1 MKSKFF
7 YITLIIICLGINI
20 FPQKEPLDLAV
31 IGEPLKEFNLP
42 VYKADE
48 FKLSDEKGKNVL
60 LVFPRGYY
68 DKDVWC
74 DICAYE
80 YFDLVDEFYNKKL
93 AEKYNLDVVFILP
106 YDEKTIEKWL
116 MDMPEVYYES
126 LEAGKHLP
134 DTLTNEKSMTWVHF
148 ANKHYPKTFTI
159 KKGETPQPFKILKD
173 EKHELSE
180 RLEIFK
186 TEWWGTKVEQNMPT
200 FILLDTDGKVVFK
213 YISQHTIDRPT
224 SAYLITIMDAL
235 IRK

>member
-7 YITLIIICLGINI
+7 PITFIIICLCINS
-20 FPQKEPLDLAV
+20 FPQKKPLELV
-31 IGEPLKEFNLP
+31 IIGEPLKEFNLP
-42 VYKADE
+42 VYKAGE

-80 YFDLVDEFYNKKL
+80 YLDLVDEFHNKKL
-93 AEKYNLDVVFILP
+93 AEKYNLDIVIVLP
-106 YDEKTIEKWL
+106 YDENTIEKWL
-116 MDMPEVYYES
+116 MDMPEVYES
-126 LEAGKHLP
+126 LEAGKRLP

-159 KKGETPQPFKILKD
+159 KKGETPQPFRILSD

-180 RLEIFK
+180 RLDIFK
-186 TEWWGTKVEQNMPT
+186 TEWWGTKVEQNLPT
-200 FILLDTDGKVVFK
+200 FILLDKDGTVVFK

-224 SAYLITIMDAL
+224 SAYLMQIMDAL
-235 IRK
+235 IKY

>member
-7 YITLIIICLGINI
+7 PITFIIICLCINS
-20 FPQKEPLDLAV
+20 FPQKKPLELAI

-42 VYKADE
+42 VYKAGE
-48 FKLSDEKGKNVL
+48 FKLLDEKGKNVL

-80 YFDLVDEFYNKKL
+80 YLDLVDEFHNKKL
-93 AEKYNLDVVFILP
+93 AEKYNLDIVIVLP
-106 YDEKTIEKWL
+106 YDENTIEKWL
-116 MDMPEVYYES
+116 MDMPEVYES
-126 LEAGKHLP
+126 LEAGKRLP

-159 KKGETPQPFKILKD
+159 KKGETPQPFRILSDK
-173 EKHELSE
+173 KHELSE
-180 RLEIFK
+180 RLDIFR
-186 TEWWGTKVEQNMPT
+186 TEWWGTKVEQNLPT
-200 FILLDTDGKVVFK
+200 FILLDKDGTVIFK

-224 SAYLITIMDAL
+224 TVYLMQIMDAL
-235 IRK
+235 IQY